1 MKRLIFKIMNR
12 VGSLL
17 THRQRRFL
25 LDRLGLARSI
35 NRLAADEFDEVTLPN
50 GLTLC
55 INPLLHAHVAKDGV
69 LVYEDHVLNA
79 IRDCLN
85 RGDAFYDIG
94 ANVGVFSFVAASDV
108 GKEGVVHAF
117 EPEENNLV
125 CFRRSLANAGVDNL
139 VLHESAIGPEDGS
152 MTFDR
157 RGGAFSGRLVESGS
171 RVEGDSVT
179 VEVRSVDSLVREGAA
194 PPALVKIDV
203 EGGEGGVLEGMRETL
218 KMHAPVV
225 LCELHSFNPSGVR
238 RALDVLTEAGYAFS
252 DLHGKP
258 IPRGT
263 AQTDMP
269 GHILARPAGQDTLV

>member
-1 MKRLIFKIMNR
+1 MKRLIFKFMNR

-17 THRQRRFL
+17 SHRQRRFL
-25 LDRLGLARSI
+25 LDRLGLARSV
-35 NRLAADEFDEVTLPN
+35 NRLAAGEYDEVALPN
-50 GLTLC
+50 GLTIY
-55 INPLLHAHVAKDGV
+55 INPLLHAHLAKEGV

-79 IRDCLN
+79 IRDCLD
-85 RGDAFYDIG
+85 RGGAFYDIG
-94 ANVGVFSFVAASDV
+94 ANVGVFSFVAASTV

-125 CFRRSLANAGVDNL
+125 CFRRSLDRSDLDNL

-171 RVEGDSVT
+171 RAEGDSVT
-179 VEVRSVDSLVREGAA
+179 VEVRSVDSLVREGAT
-194 PPALVKIDV
+194 PPTLVKIDV
-203 EGGEGGVLEGMRETL
+203 EGGEGGVLEGMRRTL
-218 KMHAPVV
+218 KTHGPII

-238 RALDVLTEAGYAFS
+238 RALDVLTEAGYSFS
-252 DLHGKP
+252 DLHGQP
-258 IPRGT
+258 ISPDT

-269 GHILARPAGQDTLV
+269 GHILARPG